1 MVCDLATR
9 RNSAPLNLFASHP
22 MNTQENTR
30 KVQSAYAA
38 FGRGDIKTI
47 LDLLDPNID
56 WQAVVGAG
64 ANVPTSGLRTG
75 RAQVEQFF
83 RQLAENTDFKTFEPR
98 EFIAERD
105 KVVALGYYEGV
116 ARKTGRT
123 FKSEWVMIFT
133 FAGDHVIRMREYAD
147 ATAITAAF

>member
-1 MVCDLATR
+1 MLCSLATR
-9 RNSAPLNLFASHP
+9 RIPLRSTYSPAYP
-22 MNTQENTR
+22 MNAQENTR

-47 LDLLDPNID
+47 LDLLDPNVD
-56 WQAVVGAG
+56 WQAVVGVG
-64 ANVPTSGLRTG
+64 PNVPTGGLRTG

-83 RQLAENTDFKTFEPR
+83 SQLGENTEFKTFEPR

-116 ARKTGRT
+116 AKKTGRT

-133 FAGDHVIRMREYAD
+133 FSADRVIRMREYVD
-147 ATAITAAF
+147 AQAITAAF